1 MTNQEVR
8 ELARLID
15 LAINSDDPNVRRA
28 LSRLM
33 TMVALIEEADRHIEP
48 GPFEDLLNYIDQL
61 SKRVRELEIKQ
72 EQKELPFSKY
82 NQAGDTWN

>member
-1 MTNQEVR
+1 MTAQEIK

-33 TMVALIEEADRHIEP
+33 TMVALIEETDHLEP

-61 SKRVRELEIKQ
+61 SKRVRDLEIKQ
-72 EQKELPFSKY
+72 EQKELAFSKY
-82 NQAGDTWN
+82 NQAGDIWN

>member
-33 TMVALIEEADRHIEP
+33 TMVALIEEADSYIEP
-48 GPFEDLLNYIDQL
+48 GPFEELVNYIDQL
-61 SKRVRELEIKQ
+61 SKRIRELEIK
-72 EQKELPFSKY
+72 EQQRELPFSKY
-82 NQAGDTWN
+82 MDDWN

>member
-1 MTNQEVR
+1 MTAQEIR

-33 TMVALIEEADRHIEP
+33 TMVALIEEADHLEP

-61 SKRVRELEIKQ
+61 SKRVRDLEIKQ
-72 EQKELPFSKY
+72 EQKELAFSKY
-82 NQAGDTWN
+82 NQAGDIWN

>member
-1 MTNQEVR
+1 MTNQDVR

-28 LSRLM
+28 FSRLM
-33 TMVALIEEADRHIEP
+33 TIVALIEEKDSYIEP
-48 GPFEDLLNYIDQL
+48 GPFEELLNYIDQL

-72 EQKELPFSKY
+72 EQKELAFSKY
-82 NQAGDTWN
+82 NQAGDI

>member
-1 MTNQEVR
+1 MTNQEIK

-15 LAINSDDPNVRRA
+15 LAISSDNPNVRRA

-33 TMVALIEEADRHIEP
+33 TIVALIEDSRHVEP
-48 GPFEDLLNYIDQL
+48 GPFEELLNYIDQL

-72 EQKELPFSKY
+72 EQKELDFSKY
-82 NQAGDTWN
+82 HQPGDIWN

>member
-1 MTNQEVR
+1 MTNQQVQ

-33 TMVALIEEADRHIEP
+33 TVVALIEEDNHVKR
-48 GPFEDLLNYIDQL
+48 GPFEELLNYTDQL
-61 SKRVRELEIKQ
+61 SVRVRELEIKQ
-72 EQKELPFSKY
+72 QKYEEFFKNLKLG
-82 NQAGDTWN
+82 NTLN

>member
-28 LSRLM
+28 FSRLM
-33 TMVALIEEADRHIEP
+33 TIVALIEEEDRYIEP

-72 EQKELPFSKY
+72 EQKELAFSKY